1 MKNIKILF
9 DFDGTLCK
17 VETIP
22 YVAST
27 LHLHCADQ
35 ISEMTDFSINSNC
48 NYDENLRKR
57 IDMLKGISI
66 KDFVDS
72 LPSNLLRSDL
82 VEFIVDH
89 RNICAIASCNID
101 CWVYPLISHLNIP
114 CHLSK
119 ASISEDRLVD
129 VEYILDKAEVVEKY
143 QQNGYF
149 VVFVGDSANDLNAMA
164 KADIA
169 FLLYN
174 GTLDIDNIDDK
185 INVIFS
191 EKDLINQLEAILQ

>member
-1 MKNIKILF
+1 MKKFKILF
-9 DFDGTLCK
+9 DFDSTLCK

-27 LHLHCADQ
+27 LLLHCADQ
-35 ISEMTDFSINSNC
+35 ISEMTDFSIISTC
-48 NYDENLRKR
+48 NYEENLRKR
-57 IDMLKGISI
+57 IDMMKGISI

-72 LPSNLLRSDL
+72 LTADLLRSDL

-89 RNICAIASCNID
+89 RNICAIASCNLD

-119 ASISEDRLVD
+119 ASVSEGRLVD

-149 VVFVGDSANDLNAMA
+149 VVFVGDSANDFNAMR
-164 KADIA
+164 KADVA
-169 FLLYN
+169 FLLSKEAV
-174 GTLDIDNIDDK
+174 DKDNIDAK

-191 EKDLINQLEAILQ
+191 EKDLINQLESILI

>member
-1 MKNIKILF
+1 MKKIKILF

-35 ISEMTDFSINSNC
+35 ISEMTDFSINSTC
-48 NYDENLRKR
+48 KYEENLIKR
-57 IDMLKGISI
+57 IDMMKGLSI
-66 KDFVDS
+66 EDFVDT
-72 LPSNLLRSDL
+72 LPPDLLRNDL
-82 VEFIVDH
+82 VKFIEDH
-89 RNICAIASCNID
+89 RNLCAIASCNLD
-101 CWVYPLISHLNIP
+101 CWASPLTSHLRIP
-114 CHLSK
+114 SHFSK
-119 ASISEDRLVD
+119 AMVSDGHVLGIE
-129 VEYILDKAEVVEKY
+129 EILDKAKVVEKY
-143 QQNGYF
+143 HRDGF
-149 VVFVGDSANDLNAMA
+149 RVIFVGDSANDLNAMA

-174 GTLDIDNIDDK
+174 GTLDKDNINDK

-191 EKDLINQLEAILQ
+191 EKDLINQLESILI